1 METLAAITLWQPYA
15 QLPFVGAKPW
25 ETRTRP
31 YPKGYAGKRIV
42 IHAAAAFA
50 PKGVV
55 GSRLDALCC
64 AKLGSGYKHQLTRG
78 AALGTV
84 LMGECLPVEDV
95 LPMLTEDEIAAGDF
109 SEGRWAWR
117 WLDAQVFPRA
127 IPCRGWQG
135 WGKFTIPDH
144 FDDVSDLV

>member
-1 METLAAITLWQPYA
+1 MILPAITLWQPYA

-31 YPKGYAGKRIV
+31 YPKAYEGQRIV
-42 IHAAAAFA
+42 VHAAKAFA

-55 GSRLDALCC
+55 GERLDGLCRRR
-64 AKLGSGYKHQLTRG
+64 LGSDYVQRLTRG

-84 LMGECLPVEDV
+84 LMGDCLPVEDV
-95 LPMLTEDEIAAGDF
+95 APWLTEDEIAAGDF

-117 WLDAQVFPRA
+117 WTDAQEFPEP

-135 WGKFTIPDH
+135 WGKFEVP
-144 FDDVSDLV
+144 VWVDLI